1 MNKKILLL
9 NYISIIIINI
19 IKIRDLYNNLVSK
32 KLLDTA
38 LLVKDISKFTINILS
53 FNIISI
59 LYSSITLYGTLKKNY
74 KNIFEIF
81 KKKL

>member
-53 FNIISI
+53 FNIISM
-59 LYSSITLYGTLKKNY
+59 LYSSISLYGTLKKNY